1 MSNKKFEPHIVM
13 WEKSKQHSK
22 LITQCTNSLG
32 GIGPPLL
39 PQFQTEPKI
48 GPFVHENSGLNPA
61 LGV

>member
-1 MSNKKFEPHIVM
+1 M